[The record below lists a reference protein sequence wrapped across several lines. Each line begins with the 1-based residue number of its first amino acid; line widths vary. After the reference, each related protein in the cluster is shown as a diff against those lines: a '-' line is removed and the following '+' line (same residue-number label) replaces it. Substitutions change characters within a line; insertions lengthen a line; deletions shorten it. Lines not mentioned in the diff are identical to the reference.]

1 MIIVML
7 ILGLLAML
15 GAPLFLVISGVALGG
30 FMLGGRPAADVTG
43 EISKLVQMDTL
54 ITIPLFTFAGYL
66 LAESGAPR
74 RLVNVSRALFGWIP
88 GGMAIVTLVTCAF
101 FTTFTGASG
110 ITIVALGGLLLPVLL
125 KEGYNREFALGLV
138 TTSGSRG
145 LVFPPSLPVIIY
157 GYVAAVDITRLYVA
171 GIVPG
176 LIALGV
182 IGILAIK
189 AGMNPAIPRTA
200 FEPKAAAKALW
211 KALPEVLLPVWLVA
225 LILTAVLKV
234 PEAAAMAALYVL
246 IVEVFIY
253 RDIHPI
259 RDLPRITKES
269 MVLCGAILI
278 ILGASLGLA
287 NYLVDRQLPQQ
298 IVASISSA
306 ISSKWVFLLAL
317 NGFLLIVGCLL
328 DIFSAIVIV
337 VPLLVPL
344 AAQFGIHPIHLAI
357 IFLLNLELGYN
368 TPPVGMNLFIASFRF
383 KQPIF
388 RLYRAAIPF
397 VIMNLIALVVVT
409 YVAPVSTFTVPPGKG
424 IVKGGMIKQP
434 QVPKAGAGSG
444 ATAPGKKKKKRPPV
458 LDGICEGNP
467 KDPDC
472 KDDLD
477 DLDIDLDDD
486 GKDKKKPA
494 KKGDKPDPA
503 KKGDKADPKKGDKPD
518 PKKGDK
524 PDPKQKG
531 DKPDPKKS
539 PTKAATPSKASQ
551 P

>member
-1 MIIVML
+1 MTVAIIVLL
-7 ILGLLAML
+7 ILALL
-15 GAPLFLVISGVALGG
+15 GAPLFLIISGVALGG
-30 FMLGGRPAADVTG
+30 FLLGGRPAADVTG

-66 LAESGAPR
+66 LAESGAPK
-74 RLVNVSRALFGWIP
+74 RLVDVSRALFGWIP
-88 GGMAIVTLVTCAF
+88 GGMAIVTLATCAF

-125 KEGYNREFALGLV
+125 KEGYDREFALGLV

-176 LIALGV
+176 LIAVAV
-182 IGILAIK
+182 IAVLAVK
-189 AGMNPAIPRTA
+189 AGLNPKIPRTPFSA
-200 FEPKAAAKALW
+200 KAAGKAIFR
-211 KALPEVLLPVWLVA
+211 ALPEVLLPVWLIV

-253 RDIHPI
+253 RDIHPF

-269 MVLCGAILI
+269 MVLCGAILV

-287 NYLVDRQLPQQ
+287 NFLVDREIPQA
-298 IVASISSA
+298 IIAFISSA

-317 NGFLLIVGCLL
+317 NGFLLVVGCLL

-337 VPLLVPL
+337 VPLIAPL
-344 AAQFGIHPIHLAI
+344 GAQFGVHPIHLAI

-383 KQPIF
+383 RQPIF
-388 RLYRAAIPF
+388 RLYRAAMPF
-397 VIMNLIALVVVT
+397 VLMNIISLGVVT
-409 YVAPVSTFTVPPGKG
+409 YIAPISTFSVPEGKAM
-424 IVKGGMIKQP
+424 VSGGMV
-434 QVPKAGAGSG
+434 QVPSSPGAKATGDGTAKGSG
-444 ATAPGKKKKKRPPV
+444 AAAPGAKKKKRPPV
-458 LDGICEGNP
+458 LDGVCEGDP

-472 KDDLD
+472 KDDID
-477 DLDIDLDDD
+477 DIDIDLDDE
-486 GKDKKKPA
+486 GNEKKPA
-494 KKGDKPDPA
+494 TTKPATTTKPGAATPGKAGAKVPATPAATPGTKGDDT
-503 KKGDKADPKKGDKPD
+503 
-518 PKKGDK
+518 
-524 PDPKQKG
+524 QR
-531 DKPDPKKS
+531 KKS
-539 PTKAATPSKASQ
+539 P
-551 P
+551 